1 MARPLVNDLHTFP
14 TYFAIHS
21 FKAKETKERTSPLHR
36 AGAAHSRIGQSN
48 CSSNVPADKA
58 GSWPAWSAAQAKLT
72 YLATSR
78 FTDVPVYGP
87 FLPRVAFLSISRPA
101 ALGSSVPFPVPHL
114 ASRIQNPPPLPS
126 SRAVLLS
133 HERPSPNQIPRRSF
147 PVGRMWILVGPMSG
161 AYLTAP
167 MARPDTIYRWN
178 A

>member
-1 MARPLVNDLHTFP
+1 MARPLVNDLHTCP

-78 FTDVPVYGP
+78 FTDHSSHAWP
-87 FLPRVAFLSISRPA
+87 FFPSLGLRLSALLSRSPCRIWHPAFRIPPA
-101 ALGSSVPFPVPHL
+101 
-114 ASRIQNPPPLPS
+114 LPS

-167 MARPDTIYRWN
+167 MARPDTIYRWK